1 MNDNHKKN
9 EDEKLENPGRREFLT
24 ATAAAAGLLGVG
36 ACVWPL
42 INSMNPSK
50 DVLSLG
56 TMDVDISKIEKGHGI
71 TVMWRGKPVFI
82 KHRTDEEIKSVQSVA
97 LSELI
102 DPAEDKSRAK
112 NPSWLVVIGVCTHL
126 GCVPN
131 GQKASD
137 NKGSF
142 GGWFCPCHGS
152 EYDVSGRVRK
162 GPAPKNLE
170 IPPYTFV
177 NDGKTIRIG

>member
-1 MNDNHKKN
+1 MTDKND
-9 EDEKLENPGRREFLT
+9 LSNPGRREFLT
-24 ATAAAAGLLGVG
+24 ATATVAGALGVG

-50 DVLSLG
+50 DVLSMG
-56 TMDVDISKIEKGHGI
+56 TTDVDISKIAKGGSL

-82 KHRTDEEIKSVQSVA
+82 KHRTEAEIETLANVKPED
-97 LSELI
+97 LL
-102 DPAEDKSRAK
+102 DPEEDKKRAK
-112 NPSWLVVIGVCTHL
+112 NPQWLVVIGVCTHL

-131 GQKASD
+131 GQKPSE

-152 EYDVSGRVRK
+152 EYDASGRVRK